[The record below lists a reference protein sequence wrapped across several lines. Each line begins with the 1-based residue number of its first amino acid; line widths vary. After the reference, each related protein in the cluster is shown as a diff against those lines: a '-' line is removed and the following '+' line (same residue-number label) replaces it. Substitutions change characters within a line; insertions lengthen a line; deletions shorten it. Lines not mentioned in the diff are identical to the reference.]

1 MDRIPVGATDVRIE
15 TPEGNTESLTPADD
29 GSIIYGPILKTGTYV
44 VSWIGAAR
52 DDDEQSGA
60 RVSRTY
66 ASNLVDPAESD
77 IGMTGIR
84 TASGDLAPTDG
95 SDDDIQ
101 TPRRLWPWLL
111 LAALGI
117 SLLEWYIY
125 NRKVYV

>member
-1 MDRIPVGATDVRIE
+1 M
-15 TPEGNTESLTPADD
+15 
-29 GSIIYGPILKTGTYV
+29 
-44 VSWIGAAR
+44 SWIGAAR
-52 DDDEQSGA
+52 SDDDQTGT

-66 ASNLVDPAESD
+66 ASNLTDPAESD
-77 IGMTGIR
+77 IGMSGIR
-84 TASGDLAPTDG
+84 TASGDLTPTDG

-111 LAALGI
+111 LAALLI